1 MNRITRIVTSLYK
14 IITDFKISMDEVFFL
29 LLLLFTPVAHGTV
42 EVWSVT
48 VMHIMVILIATLSL
62 FRLLNRGS
70 IKICYSWFD
79 LLILIFLISSISS
92 IFYSSYP
99 YATRMF
105 VYKLISY
112 ILIYYYLFY
121 LLRNNRIKLKRLIA
135 VLVIFG
141 SMYATAALTI
151 GGGHFLGLKVFSAN
165 HNNISLFFA
174 NRNHFAGY
182 IEMILMLSIAFF
194 MIRYGPKRG
203 LFQILSVYIGIAIFF
218 SMSRGGIIGM
228 LSGLAFLTIILAVH
242 NVQRRNIW
250 LIVSFLILII
260 GITSYLGIEPVLDR
274 LGTLENPQLA
284 GKGRLE
290 YWQGTMRLIKDNG
303 WFGTGPGTFI
313 YTFPRYQSEYC
324 ANFIVSHAH
333 NDYLEYMAEGGI
345 TGFLFLSL
353 LLFLFFTKTIK
364 KLINLENRE
373 LQIIGFCALAA
384 CISLIFHSFF
394 EFNFHIPSNAVL
406 FVVCAAITVSIS
418 SSTDTK
424 MKYFSLSLN
433 HNRKIKYLIG
443 VVFIILV
450 ISYTYFIIAP
460 YIGEKYYYIAR
471 EYQKQKKYD
480 LAIIALKKSL
490 SIDKGNSEYM
500 AAMGDFMMTRSLS
513 SRADSGGNEFLVS
526 ALKYYNMAIRSCR
539 VQSYYYTK
547 KFICL
552 NRLKKYNQA
561 VAALKKAIHYSPMSP
576 YNYYYLGDFYLG
588 NNRIAEAC
596 KEYSRYFGLTDRGFE
611 LTLDKIIQAGHDY
624 DVLKSVLSNDIILK
638 KRFVKYLFSKGKN
651 KEAIGELEGIYSVE
665 PNVQNALAH
674 LNGVCKTKEYQRA
687 LIEGENYLSIY
698 KDGVLLQKQ
707 VATICCK
714 LNMVNEAKEIYDKL
728 LIKAPYHADIYIDC
742 ANLYARLDDYKK
754 GIEIL
759 SRGIMYNPNIARLH
773 YILSIFYKKYNQP
786 ENSLNHLK
794 KSVFIAPDNIT
805 YRFLLAQEYKNK
817 GLFQQAVEQWNKCLE
832 IKPEEKKTVQAL
844 SELYHDLGMID
855 SEYCK
860 VNDYNANVKQI
871 TN

>member
-1 MNRITRIVTSLYK
+1 MNRITRIVASFYK
-14 IITDFKISMDEVFFL
+14 IIRDFKISMDEVFFL
-29 LLLLFTPVAHGTV
+29 ILLLFTPVAHGTV

-48 VMHIMVILIATLSL
+48 VMHIMVILIVMLWF
-62 FRLLNRGS
+62 FRLLNKGS

-121 LLRNNRIKLKRLIA
+121 LIRNNRIKLKRLIA

-141 SMYATAALTI
+141 SMYATAALTL
-151 GGGHFLGLKVFSAN
+151 GGGHFLDLRFFSAN

-182 IEMILMLSIAFF
+182 LEMILMLSIAFF

-228 LSGLAFLTIILAVH
+228 LSGLAFLTIILAAH

-250 LIVSFLILII
+250 PIVSFLILII
-260 GITSYLGIEPVLDR
+260 GITSFLGIEPVLDR
-274 LGTLENPQLA
+274 LGTLENPQLT

-290 YWQGTMRLIKDNG
+290 YWQGTMRLIKDNA

-333 NDYLEYMAEGGI
+333 NDYLEFIAEMGI
-345 TGFLFLSL
+345 TGFLFFSL
-353 LLFLFFTKTIK
+353 LLFLFFTKTVK

-373 LQIIGFCALAA
+373 LQIIGFCTLAA
-384 CISLIFHSFF
+384 CISLMFHSFF
-394 EFNFHIPSNAVL
+394 EFNFHIPSNAIL
-406 FVVCAAITVSIS
+406 FVVCAAITMSIS

-433 HNRKIKYLIG
+433 RNRKIKYLIG

-450 ISYTYFIIAP
+450 ISYTYFLIAP
-460 YIGEKYYYIAR
+460 YIGEKYYHIAR
-471 EYQKQKKYD
+471 EYQKQKKYE

-500 AAMGDFMMTRSLS
+500 AAIGDLMMARSLS
-513 SRADSGGNEFLVS
+513 SRMDTGGKKSLFG

-552 NRLKKYNQA
+552 KRMKKYDQA
-561 VAALKKAIHYSPMSP
+561 VASLNRAIHYSPMSP
-576 YNYYYLGDFYLG
+576 YNYYYLGDFYLE

-596 KEYSRYFGLTDRGFE
+596 KEYNRYFRLTNRDFE
-611 LTLDKIIQAGHDY
+611 LTLDKIIQAGCDY
-624 DVLKSVLSNDIILK
+624 DVLKSVFSDDIILK
-638 KRFVKYLFSKGKN
+638 KRFVKYLVSKGKN
-651 KEAIGELEGIYSVE
+651 NEAIGELEGIYSVE

-674 LNGVCKTKEYQRA
+674 LHGVCKTKEYQKA

-698 KDGVLLQKQ
+698 KDNILLQKQ
-707 VATICCK
+707 VATIYCK
-714 LNMVNEAKEIYDKL
+714 LNMMKEAKELYDKL
-728 LIKAPYHADIYIDC
+728 LIKDPYQAGTYIDY
-742 ANLYARLDDYKK
+742 ANLYASLSDYKT
-754 GIEIL
+754 GIVIL
-759 SRGIMYNPNIARLH
+759 TRGIMYNPNIARLH
-773 YILSIFYKKYNQP
+773 YILSLFYKKNNQP
-786 ENSLNHLK
+786 ENSLEHLK
-794 KSVFIAPDNIT
+794 KSVFIAPDNVN
-805 YRFLLAQEYKNK
+805 YRYVLAQEYKNK
-817 GLFQQAVEQWNKCLE
+817 GLYQQAVEQWNKCLE
-832 IKPEEKKTVQAL
+832 IKPEDKKTVQAL
-844 SELYHDLGMID
+844 SELYHGLGMID
-855 SEYCK
+855 SKYCR
-860 VNDYNANVKQI
+860 VNGYNTNVKQI